1 MSTLS
6 KVRSLK
12 VVLAKFYRQPVAKVS
27 TELFVSLA
35 VVAFFA
41 VFAIR
46 PTLITIGELISEIEA
61 KEELAER
68 LQSKVVALTTAQE
81 AYQRFLPRIDLL
93 NEAIPTQPR
102 FVNTLKIIEKIASEN
117 NIIIQSASVTRIP
130 DEEMLLDIDH
140 KTVDQTDFV
149 IELAVMGD
157 YPSIR
162 DFVGELQNI
171 RRSFIVDEMSFM
183 VSEQT
188 MQENLK
194 ADLVVKVPYFGIK
207 NDEPI

>member
-6 KVRSLK
+6 KARSLR
-12 VVLAKFYRQPVAKVS
+12 VVLVKFYRQPVAKVS

-46 PTLITIGELISEIEA
+46 PTLITIAELTSEIEA

-93 NEAIPTQPR
+93 DEAIPTQPR
-102 FVNTLKIIEKIASEN
+102 FTNALKIIEKIAGEN
-117 NIIIQSASVTRIP
+117 NIIIRSASVTRIP
-130 DEEMLLDIDH
+130 DEEILENIDYDA
-140 KTVDQTDFV
+140 VDQTDF
-149 IELAVMGD
+149 ILELSVMGD

-162 DFVGELQNI
+162 DFVGELQSI
-171 RRSFIVDEMSFM
+171 RRSFIVEEMSFM

-188 MQENLK
+188 MQENLN
-194 ADLVVKVPYFGIK
+194 ADLVVKVPYFGTK
-207 NDEPI
+207 DAEPI